1 MQRPQKVSFSHFA
14 LFNFIVLSLWGVVLR
29 YMQLAG
35 LPFNYQ
41 YLLHAHSHFAFSGW
55 MFLSIAF
62 LIARLCGGGKL
73 SAGFCWVLILAQVS
87 AWGMLLSFS
96 LQGYRAISI
105 TFSSLFVMVG
115 FRLAYLVWKRKGL
128 HTAVNPPA
136 RLLINYAL
144 AFLCLSAIGPFAL
157 GPLAALGMKAH
168 PLYQDAIYFYLHFQL
183 NGFMELAVLGLLAGA
198 LPMGRMMTGDKRWLQ
213 IFTLSAIPLYAI
225 FCLWSRP
232 ASSIWWIAGTAAGL
246 HMLSWLILARRYR
259 TCRTQISWLEKL
271 ALLALTLKCLLQL
284 AICFPPIGEWT
295 FSNRNLIIGY
305 IHLLTLGILMPLL
318 VRQFIRA
325 GCLQQNATTGRLLVV
340 YMILVILYLALLFLQ
355 PLLSLFGV
363 IIPFYQLSLFILSL
377 FLFFWGVALFM
388 KTSAGKLNIMISVIF
403 R

>member
-1 MQRPQKVSFSHFA
+1 MQRLHNVSFSRLA
-14 LFNFIVLSLWGVVLR
+14 LFNFIMLSLWGVVLR
-29 YMQLAG
+29 YMQLAD

-73 SAGFCWVLILAQVS
+73 SVGFHWVLILAQVS

-96 LQGYRAISI
+96 LQGYRSISI
-105 TFSSLFVMVG
+105 TFSTLFVLVG

-128 HTAVNPPA
+128 HTAVNQPA

-144 AFLCLSAIGPFAL
+144 AFLCLSALGPFAL
-157 GPLAALGMKAH
+157 GPLAALGMKAS

-183 NGFMELAVLGLLAGA
+183 NGFMELAVLGLLAGE
-198 LPMGRMMTGDKRWLQ
+198 LPMGSMMTGDKRWLQ
-213 IFTLSAIPLYAI
+213 IFTLSAMPLYAI

-232 ASSIWWIAGTAAGL
+232 ASPIWWIAGTAAGL
-246 HMLSWLILARRYR
+246 HMLSWLVFARRYR
-259 TCRTQISWLEKL
+259 HCWIQMSWLERV

-284 AICFPPIGEWT
+284 AICFPPIGEWA

-305 IHLLTLGILMPLL
+305 IHLLTLGIVMPLL
-318 VRQFIRA
+318 IGQFIRV
-325 GCLQQNATTGRLLVV
+325 GFLQQNATTGRLLVV

-355 PLLSLFGV
+355 PLLSLFHV
-363 IIPFYQLSLFILSL
+363 VIPFYQLSLFILSL
-377 FLFFWGVALFM
+377 LFFFWGAGLFT
-388 KTSAGKLNIMISVIF
+388 KACGKIKY
-403 R
+403 

>member
-1 MQRPQKVSFSHFA
+1 MQRLHNVPFSRLA
-14 LFNFIVLSLWGVVLR
+14 LFNFIMLSLWGVVLR
-29 YMQLAG
+29 YMQLAD

-73 SAGFCWVLILAQVS
+73 SVGFHWVLILAQVS

-105 TFSSLFVMVG
+105 TFSTLFVLVG
-115 FRLAYLVWKRKGL
+115 FRMAYLVWKRKGL
-128 HTAVNPPA
+128 HIAVNPPA
-136 RLLINYAL
+136 RLLLNYAL
-144 AFLCLSAIGPFAL
+144 AFLCLSALGPFAL
-157 GPLAALGMKAH
+157 GPLAALGMKAS

-183 NGFMELAVLGLLAGA
+183 NGFMELAVLGLLAGG
-198 LPMGRMMTGDKRWLQ
+198 LPMGSMMTGDKRWLQ

-232 ASSIWWIAGTAAGL
+232 ASPIWWIAGIAAGL
-246 HMLSWLILARRYR
+246 HMLSWLIFARRYR
-259 TCRTQISWLEKL
+259 HCWIQMSWLERV
-271 ALLALTLKCLLQL
+271 ALLALTLKYLLQL

-295 FSNRNLIIGY
+295 FSNRNIIIGY

-318 VRQFIRA
+318 IEQLIRL
-325 GCLQQNATTGRLLVV
+325 GCLPQNATTGRVLVV

-355 PLLSLFGV
+355 PFLSLFGV
-363 IIPFYQLSLFILSL
+363 IIPVYQLSLFILSL
-377 FLFFWGVALFM
+377 LFFLWGIGLFA
-388 KTSAGKLNIMISVIF
+388 KTHGKIKY
-403 R
+403 